1 MRETLERILLK
12 TVRLYT
18 FHTPLPKGKYRL
30 YQTALQQC
38 RAAPQKITVK
48 SADGRRF
55 EVDLTGG
62 MHDSVFFF
70 GEYEPA
76 VSAVVSSIVR
86 RGDVCLDVGANFGWF
101 ATLLSGL
108 TGDGGQSAVHAFEPM
123 PDVFDGLKINVRLN
137 DLPDNVFLN
146 NLALGDEIKRVSLHR
161 FADLPSGHSSLSD
174 MGKEEF
180 QTFDVPMTTLDSYLA
195 ERAVEQVD
203 FIKLDIEG
211 AEMMFLRGATKLFEQ
226 PVPPFIIA
234 EMALG
239 TTRGFGY
246 LPNDLIE
253 FIRRRAD
260 YKFYALDETAGVLE
274 EIEGFTP
281 EQIGANVLCVPRN
294 CDARRLEKL
303 KFRRAKAADQA
314 FSVSLF

>member
-1 MRETLERILLK
+1 MRETLERLFLK

-18 FHTPLPKGKYRL
+18 FNTPLPKGKYRL
-30 YQTALQQC
+30 SETALRQC
-38 RAAPQKITVK
+38 RAAPQKIITQ
-48 SADGRRF
+48 SADGRNF

-62 MHDSVFFF
+62 MHDGVFFF

-76 VSAVVSSIVR
+76 VSEVVSAIVR
-86 RGDVCLDVGANFGWF
+86 PGDVCLDIGANFGWF
-101 ATLLSGL
+101 TTLLARL
-108 TGDGGQSAVHAFEPM
+108 TGAEQAASVHAFEPM

-137 DLPDNVFLN
+137 DLPENVFLN

-195 ERAVEQVD
+195 EHKIENVD

-226 PVPPFIIA
+226 PIPPFIIA

-239 TTRGFGY
+239 TTKGFGY

-253 FIRRRAD
+253 FIRRCAD
-260 YKFYALDETAGVLE
+260 YRFYALDETKFVLE

-294 CDARRLEKL
+294 CDPRRLEKL
-303 KFRRAKAADQA
+303 KFKRSKTSNLA
-314 FSVSLF
+314 FSISLF